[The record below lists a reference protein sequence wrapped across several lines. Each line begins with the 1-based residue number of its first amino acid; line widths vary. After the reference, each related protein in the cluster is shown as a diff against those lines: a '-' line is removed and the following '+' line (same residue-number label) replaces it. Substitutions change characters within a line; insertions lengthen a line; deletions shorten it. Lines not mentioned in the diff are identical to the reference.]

1 MDLYQIDH
9 MAVSGRS
16 WLHRLPAAA
25 KLLALAALI
34 AVLLWLHTVVPMAVA
49 LGLVLVAAVSA
60 RLPWKT
66 FVALAVYPLFFLLI
80 LFVSTRGLTVVSAA
94 LLTTRVLAIT
104 GAVILYVLTTPYPD
118 TFAALS
124 RVLPAF
130 LTAALFFTYRSLLVI
145 SDSLNNARIALHTR
159 GAVDWRRPISTVR
172 QFGLALGHT
181 MVNSI
186 DASERMAEALVVR
199 GFANRVYSLGRK
211 NRPASGGLP

>member
-9 MAVSGRS
+9 VAVSGRS
-16 WLHRLPAAA
+16 WLHRLPAGA

-34 AVLLWLHTVVPMAVA
+34 GALLWLHALIPAAVA
-49 LGLVLVAAVSA
+49 FCLVLVAAASA
-60 RLPWKT
+60 RLPWRT
-66 FVALAVYPLFFLLI
+66 YAVLAIYPVFFLII

-104 GAVILYVLTTPYPD
+104 GAVVLYVLTTPYPD

-159 GAVDWRRPISTVR
+159 GAADWRRPISTLR

-186 DASERMAEALVVR
+186 DASERMAEALAVR

-211 NRPASGGLP
+211 GRE